1 LAFITAASSIPN
13 SEPPDLNDRS
23 NIEIELVQRCD
34 GLPVDHKRVRDCCRR
49 VLEREGVE
57 NASLSIAYVNDAEM
71 QEINREYLG
80 HDYPTDV
87 ISFLLNDALDSGM
100 RSLTGELVVG
110 LEYGR
115 RMAAR
120 HGWRPDDE
128 LLLYVVH
135 GLLHLCGYDD
145 LTDEARPIM
154 RMRESEWIREY
165 KLDVAGVGTEEDATR
180 NDDA

>member
-1 LAFITAASSIPN
+1 M
-13 SEPPDLNDRS
+13 NDRP

-34 GLPVDHKRVRDCCRR
+34 GPSVDQERVRDCCRR

-57 NASLSIAYVNDAEM
+57 IASLSIAYVDDVEM
-71 QEINREYLG
+71 QKLNREYLG

-87 ISFLLNDALDSGM
+87 ISFLLDDAIQAET
-100 RSLTGELVVG
+100 RCLTGELVVG

-154 RMRESEWIREY
+154 RMRESEWIREF

-180 NDDA
+180 TDDA

>member
-1 LAFITAASSIPN
+1 M
-13 SEPPDLNDRS
+13 NDRS
-23 NIEIELVQRCD
+23 DIEIEFVQRCD
-34 GLPVDHKRVRDCCRR
+34 GHPVDQERVRECCER
-49 VLEREGVE
+49 VLAREGIE
-57 NASLSIAYVNDAEM
+57 TASLSIAYVDDAGM
-71 QEINREYLG
+71 QAINREYLG

-87 ISFLLNDALDSGM
+87 ISFLLDESINGDL
-100 RSLTGELVVG
+100 RSLSGELVVG

-145 LTDEARPIM
+145 LTDEARPVM
-154 RMRESEWIREY
+154 RMRESEWIREF
-165 KLDVAGVGTEEDATR
+165 KLDVAVVGTEEDATR
-180 NDDA
+180 NDDV

>member
-1 LAFITAASSIPN
+1 MN
-13 SEPPDLNDRS
+13 ERS
-23 NIEIELVQRCD
+23 NIEIEFVQRCD
-34 GLPVDHKRVRDCCRR
+34 GNPVDQEWVRDCCRR

-57 NASLSIAYVNDAEM
+57 SASLSIAYVDDAEM

-87 ISFLLNDALDSGM
+87 ISFLLDDAIHAET

-154 RMRESEWIREY
+154 RARESEWISEF

-180 NDDA
+180 TGDA

>member
-1 LAFITAASSIPN
+1 
-13 SEPPDLNDRS
+13 LNDRS

-34 GLPVDHKRVRDCCRR
+34 GLPVDQERVRDCCRR

-154 RMRESEWIREY
+154 RMRESEWIREF

-180 NDDA
+180 TDDA